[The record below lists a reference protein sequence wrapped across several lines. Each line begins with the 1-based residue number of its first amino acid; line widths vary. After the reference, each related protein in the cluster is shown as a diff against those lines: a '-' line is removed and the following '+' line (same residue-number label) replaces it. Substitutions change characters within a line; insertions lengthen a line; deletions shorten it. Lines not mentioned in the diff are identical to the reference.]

1 MRRLKIEVKSSEVKK
16 SRQEW
21 SEVKKWSQGKNEEM
35 KKARMNEEMK
45 KSSQG
50 KNEWR
55 IEEAKNEVKK
65 ARSEEWMKKWRS
77 QDE

>member
-45 KSSQG
+45 KARMNEEMKKSSQG
-50 KNEWR
+50 KNE
-55 IEEAKNEVKK
+55 
-65 ARSEEWMKKWRS
+65 
-77 QDE
+77 